1 MSSGGA
7 ELNDSYMEFIDDE
20 RDVQDQGPS
29 GYGLINVTSSL

>member
-20 RDVQDQGPS
+20 RDVQNQGPS
-29 GYGLINVTSSL
+29 GYCLMNVTSSL